1 MTEATSTST
10 STSKPATAFSLGEPI
25 SSSSLASS
33 SSTSASTSTS
43 TSAPAPASSSHNT
56 LLTNDSP
63 SRGESLTPRH
73 GPLAPNA
80 FELSEDEEPT
90 PVLGDIPNHPSRAE
104 TLRRRSLAKRGIG
117 IDESKGIKLSNGHKV
132 HKADGMLEQEEEA
145 DDADAEEVEDDD
157 HEENHLD
164 SYDDNEKK
172 QIGKENDWE
181 QENENEHVNGHEN
194 KTGHRRKSS
203 LSAAR
208 ERMRAKMKSPL
219 VPNIK
224 LDELRD
230 TLEIGIEKKFAP
242 LSIPPHRRLQTAAV
256 LLWALLTPLSV
267 IVFLLCA
274 SCIALWPILIP
285 YLIWIQFDTAPQWG
299 GRPKEWA
306 RRSFIWK
313 YYAQYYPCSIVKE
326 ADLPPDRPY
335 LFGYHP
341 HGIIG
346 MGAFATFATEGT
358 NFSEYFPGIK
368 PHLLTLDSNFK
379 IPFYRDLMMI
389 HGICSVSKR
398 ACANVLSMGP
408 GSAITIVVG
417 GATESLS
424 AHPGTADLTLKRRF
438 GFIKMAIR
446 EGADLV
452 PVFSFGENDIYEQL
466 ANEKGSWVYA
476 LQKNF
481 QKMFG
486 FTLPLFYGRGV
497 FNYNYGLMPFRH
509 PIVSVVGKPIHVK
522 RDPHPS
528 NEAIQETQQL
538 YIEELMRIW
547 DKYKDLYARGR
558 TKELTLV
565 E

>member
-1 MTEATSTST
+1 MSTTQSTSSSPPLLET
-10 STSKPATAFSLGEPI
+10 PI
-25 SSSSLASS
+25 SRS
-33 SSTSASTSTS
+33 
-43 TSAPAPASSSHNT
+43 
-56 LLTNDSP
+56 
-63 SRGESLTPRH
+63 ESLTPRH

-80 FELSEDEEPT
+80 FEALEDEGPS
-90 PVLGDIPNHPSRAE
+90 PVAGSMPPMPASSLASSASRFGFE
-104 TLRRRSLAKRGIG
+104 TGAKTTGALSREDVVRRRRLAREGQG
-117 IDESKGIKLSNGHKV
+117 IDESKNEDTDDEKEPNSHDNIGAAAGGDFPNEEKGKSKDKGKGKAQSGH
-132 HKADGMLEQEEEA
+132 
-145 DDADAEEVEDDD
+145 
-157 HEENHLD
+157 
-164 SYDDNEKK
+164 
-172 QIGKENDWE
+172 
-181 QENENEHVNGHEN
+181 
-194 KTGHRRKSS
+194 HRTASQS
-203 LSAAR
+203 LSEAR
-208 ERMRAKMKSPL
+208 RMMSERMKSPL
-219 VPNIK
+219 MGGMK
-224 LDELRD
+224 LEDLRD
-230 TLEIGIEKKFAP
+230 QLETGIEKKFAP

-256 LLWALLTPLSV
+256 ALWALLIPICL
-267 IVFLLCA
+267 IVFFLCM
-274 SCIALWPILIP
+274 SFPPFWFILIP
-285 YLIWIQFDTAPQWG
+285 YLIWTQFDTAPDYG

-306 RRSFIWK
+306 RRFFMWK
-313 YYAQYYPCSIVKE
+313 FFARTIPQE
-326 ADLPPDRPY
+326 ADLPADRPY

-368 PHLLTLDSNFK
+368 PHLLTLESNFQ
-379 IPFYRDLMMI
+379 IPFYREILMF
-389 HGICSVSKR
+389 HGISSVAKAS
-398 ACANVLSMGP
+398 CANILSQGP

-424 AHPGTADLTLKRRF
+424 AHPGTADLTLKRRY

-466 ANEKGSWVYA
+466 ANAKGSWVYK

-486 FTLPLFYGRGV
+486 FTLPLFYGRGL

-522 RDPHPS
+522 KDPRPS
-528 NEAIQETQQL
+528 DEHVQEMQQL

-547 DKYKDLYARGR
+547 DRYKDLYARGR

>member
-1 MTEATSTST
+1 M
-10 STSKPATAFSLGEPI
+10 
-25 SSSSLASS
+25 SSSASS
-33 SSTSASTSTS
+33 SFS
-43 TSAPAPASSSHNT
+43 SAP
-56 LLTNDSP
+56 LLEP
-63 SRGESLTPRH
+63 PISRSESLTPRH

-80 FELSEDEEPT
+80 FEALEDEGPEPIAGSIPPLPSGSSSGAKT
-90 PVLGDIPNHPSRAE
+90 TGTFSREDIM
-104 TLRRRSLAKRGIG
+104 RRRRLATEGQG
-117 IDESKGIKLSNGHKV
+117 IDESKNE
-132 HKADGMLEQEEEA
+132 DT
-145 DDADAEEVEDDD
+145 DDEKEPHDQFEAEEGEGGFHDDD
-157 HEENHLD
+157 DETSKD
-164 SYDDNEKK
+164 SLKDKDK
-172 QIGKENDWE
+172 GGR
-181 QENENEHVNGHEN
+181 HH
-194 KTGHRRKSS
+194 HRSASQS
-203 LSAAR
+203 LSDAR
-208 ERMRAKMKSPL
+208 KMMSERMKSPL
-219 VPNIK
+219 MGGIK
-224 LDELRD
+224 LEDLRD
-230 TLEIGIEKKFAP
+230 QLETGIEKKFAP

-256 LLWALLTPLSV
+256 ALWALLIPICL
-267 IVFLLCA
+267 IVFFLCM
-274 SCIALWPILIP
+274 SFPPFWFIMIP
-285 YLIWIQFDTAPQWG
+285 YLIWTQFDKAPDYG

-306 RRSFIWK
+306 RRFFMWK
-313 YYAQYYPCSIVKE
+313 FFAQYYPCSIIKE
-326 ADLPPDRPY
+326 ADLPADRPY

-368 PHLLTLDSNFK
+368 PHLLTLESNFQ
-379 IPFYRDLMMI
+379 IPFYRELLMF
-389 HGICSVSKR
+389 HGISSVAKAS
-398 ACANVLSMGP
+398 CANILSQGP

-424 AHPGTADLTLKRRF
+424 AHPGTADLTLKRRY

-466 ANEKGSWVYA
+466 ANAKGSWVYK

-486 FTLPLFYGRGV
+486 FTLPLFYGRGL

-522 RDPHPS
+522 KDPRPS
-528 NEAIQETQQL
+528 DEHVQETQQL

-547 DKYKDLYARGR
+547 DRYKDLYARGR

>member
-1 MTEATSTST
+1 MSATIPTSSSTST
-10 STSKPATAFSLGEPI
+10 STLLDIPKSKTRS
-25 SSSSLASS
+25 
-33 SSTSASTSTS
+33 
-43 TSAPAPASSSHNT
+43 
-56 LLTNDSP
+56 
-63 SRGESLTPRH
+63 ESLSTKH
-73 GPLAPNA
+73 GPLAPHA
-80 FELSEDEEPT
+80 FESHGPS
-90 PVLGDIPNHPSRAE
+90 PVQGDIPNGHMSKDE
-104 TLRRRSLAKRGIG
+104 SLRRRNLAKRGIG
-117 IDESKGIKLSNGHKV
+117 IDESGNIHKSI
-132 HKADGMLEQEEEA
+132 ENEEDH
-145 DDADAEEVEDDD
+145 DDFLDLNDLDNRDEEVDGEEGED
-157 HEENHLD
+157 EF
-164 SYDDNEKK
+164 K
-172 QIGKENDWE
+172 
-181 QENENEHVNGHEN
+181 
-194 KTGHRRKSS
+194 GHRRASS
-203 LSAAR
+203 LSEASRKVR
-208 ERMRAKMKSPL
+208 EKIRSPL
-219 VPNIK
+219 VSTIK

-256 LLWALLTPLSV
+256 ALWALLVPICL
-267 IVFLLCA
+267 IIFLLCI
-274 SCIALWPILIP
+274 SFPPTWVIMIP
-285 YLIWIQFDTAPQWG
+285 YLIWIQFDTAPDWG

-306 RRSFIWK
+306 RRFFFWT
-313 YYAQYYPCSIVKE
+313 YFAQYYPCSIVKE

-368 PHLLTLDSNFK
+368 PHLLTLESNFK
-379 IPFYRDLMMI
+379 IPFYRDILMF
-389 HGICSVSKR
+389 HGICSVAKK
-398 ACANVLSMGP
+398 ACANILSRGP
-408 GSAITIVVG
+408 GTAIAIVVG

-466 ANEKGSWVYA
+466 ANAKGSWLYKI
-476 LQKNF
+476 QKNF

-486 FTLPLFYGRGV
+486 FTLPLFYGRGL
-497 FNYNYGLMPFRH
+497 FNYNIGLMPFRH

-522 RDPHPS
+522 KDAHPS
-528 NEAIQETQQL
+528 DEYVQELQHQ

-547 DKYKDLYARGR
+547 DRYKDLYARGR

>member
-1 MTEATSTST
+1 MTSTASR
-10 STSKPATAFSLGEPI
+10 PPLP
-25 SSSSLASS
+25 SSSSS
-33 SSTSASTSTS
+33 SST
-43 TSAPAPASSSHNT
+43 
-56 LLTNDSP
+56 LLDIPTPP
-63 SRGESLTPRH
+63 SRSESLTPKH

-80 FELSEDEEPT
+80 FEALESEGPSPAE
-90 PVLGDIPNHPSRAE
+90 GDIPNGHESRE
-104 TLRRRSLAKRGIG
+104 ERLRRRNLAKKGVG
-117 IDESKGIKLSNGHKV
+117 IDESQSSGGDLLDVNHHHDEV
-132 HKADGMLEQEEEA
+132 H
-145 DDADAEEVEDDD
+145 ED
-157 HEENHLD
+157 EGEG
-164 SYDDNEKK
+164 EGFK
-172 QIGKENDWE
+172 
-181 QENENEHVNGHEN
+181 
-194 KTGHRRKSS
+194 GHRRTSS
-203 LSAAR
+203 LSEAR
-208 ERMRAKMKSPL
+208 RKMREKIRSPL
-219 VPNIK
+219 VSTIK

-242 LSIPPHRRLQTAAV
+242 LSIPPHRRLQTTAV
-256 LLWALLTPLSV
+256 ALWALLIPICL
-267 IVFLLCA
+267 IVFLLSLSFPPC
-274 SCIALWPILIP
+274 WVVLIP
-285 YLIWIQFDTAPQWG
+285 YLIWTQFDTAPDYG

-306 RRSFIWK
+306 RRFFFWT
-313 YYAQYYPCSIVKE
+313 YFAQYYPCSIVKE
-326 ADLPPDRPY
+326 AELPPDRPY

-368 PHLLTLDSNFK
+368 PHLLTLESNFK
-379 IPFYRDLMMI
+379 IPFYRDILMA
-389 HGICSVSKR
+389 HGICSVAKKS
-398 ACANVLSMGP
+398 CANILSQGP
-408 GSAITIVVG
+408 GTAIAIVVG

-466 ANEKGSWVYA
+466 ANAKGSWVYT

-486 FTLPLFYGRGV
+486 FTLPLFYGRGL

-522 RDPHPS
+522 KDPHPS
-528 NEAIQETQQL
+528 DEHVQEMQQL

-547 DKYKDLYARGR
+547 DRYKDLYARGR

>member
-1 MTEATSTST
+1 M
-10 STSKPATAFSLGEPI
+10 
-25 SSSSLASS
+25 SSST
-33 SSTSASTSTS
+33 STSASTYTSPSTS
-43 TSAPAPASSSHNT
+43 DPSSSSST
-56 LLTNDSP
+56 LLEIPTPP
-63 SRGESLTPRH
+63 SRTESLTPKH

-80 FELSEDEEPT
+80 FDSESGFELDTLESHGPS
-90 PVLGDIPNHPSRAE
+90 PVQGDIPNGHTTRE
-104 TLRRRSLAKRGIG
+104 ERLRRRSLAKRGIG
-117 IDESKGIKLSNGHKV
+117 IDESGGTPSQPDDEEDEDEDGFLDIPGH
-132 HKADGMLEQEEEA
+132 DGPDGVAGQ
-145 DDADAEEVEDDD
+145 
-157 HEENHLD
+157 
-164 SYDDNEKK
+164 
-172 QIGKENDWE
+172 G
-181 QENENEHVNGHEN
+181 
-194 KTGHRRKSS
+194 TGHRRGSS
-203 LSAAR
+203 LSEAR
-208 ERMRAKMKSPL
+208 RKMREKIRSPL
-219 VPNIK
+219 VSTIK

-256 LLWALLTPLSV
+256 ALWALLIPICLIT
-267 IVFLLCA
+267 FLLCL
-274 SCIALWPILIP
+274 SFPPTWPVLIP
-285 YLIWIQFDTAPQWG
+285 YLIWVQFDTAPDWG

-306 RRSFIWK
+306 RRFFFWTYFARES
-313 YYAQYYPCSIVKE
+313 SE
-326 ADLPPDRPY
+326 AELPPDRPY

-368 PHLLTLDSNFK
+368 PHLLTLESNFK
-379 IPFYRDLMMI
+379 IPFYREILMW
-389 HGICSVSKR
+389 HGICSVAKKS
-398 ACANVLSMGP
+398 CANILSKGP
-408 GSAITIVVG
+408 GTAIAIVVG

-466 ANEKGSWVYA
+466 ANAKGSWVYKI
-476 LQKNF
+476 QKNF

-486 FTLPLFYGRGV
+486 FTLPLFYGRGL

-509 PIVSVVGKPIHVK
+509 PIVSIVGKPIQVK
-522 RDPHPS
+522 KDAHPS
-528 NEAIQETQQL
+528 DEYVQEMQQQ

-547 DKYKDLYARGR
+547 DRYKDLYARGR